1 MTVATLNL
9 DDLKRHVGRKETST
23 DVVTAAQANLL
34 RLTFGRPEPEL
45 EDGDALP
52 PGWHV
57 IYFTP
62 RVPTS
67 ELRPDGTAARSG
79 VTPDIPLPRR
89 MFAGQAFRFHR
100 PLRIGQALR
109 QETELTDIA
118 LKTGGTGTMVFTTV
132 VSRIYGPDGLA
143 VEDERRIVYREE
155 VKAGERNQAPR
166 REPAPTDAPWRRTVT
181 AEPIVLFR
189 FSALTFNSHK
199 IHYDRQ
205 WATET
210 EGYPALV
217 VHGPFTQTLL
227 IDFARDH
234 AEGRAFK
241 SFITQARAPLFEGVS
256 FELRGRP
263 RTVGHGGP
271 TAKDPQTPSGC
282 DLWAVTPEGTVA
294 MSAQA
299 EFV

>member
-1 MTVATLNL
+1 MSVATQNL
-9 DDLKRHVGRKETST
+9 DDLKHHVGRKETST

-45 EDGDALP
+45 KDGDALP

-62 RVPTS
+62 RVATTD
-67 ELRPDGTAARSG
+67 LRPDGTPAHSG
-79 VTPDIPLPRR
+79 VMPDMPLPRR
-89 MFAGQAFRFHR
+89 MFAGQGFRFHR
-100 PLRIGQALR
+100 PLRIGQTLR
-109 QETELTDIA
+109 QETELTDVA
-118 LKTGGTGTMVFTTV
+118 LKSGATGTMVFTTV
-132 VSRIYGPDGLA
+132 VSRISGPDGLA
-143 VEDERRIVYREE
+143 IEDERRIVYREE

-166 REPAPTDAPWRRTVT
+166 REPAPSETPWRRTVT

-234 AEGRAFK
+234 TGGRAFK
-241 SFITQARAPLFEGVS
+241 SFTTQARAPLFEGTP
-256 FELRGRP
+256 FELRGRLSADES
-263 RTVGHGGP
+263 R
-271 TAKDPQTPSGC
+271 C
-282 DLWAVTPEGTVA
+282 ELWAVTPEGTVA

-299 EFV
+299 ELA